1 MNARLK
7 SASVRRLPLDHGQPE
22 LDFAKL
28 TSSGLI
34 GQNRD
39 AIAGTEASR
48 RDSRAGGVHVV
59 VRRSSGAEPA
69 GSTADRLHSGDLFGL
84 SAAFGVTVFRAATQR
99 VE

>member
-1 MNARLK
+1 VTL
-7 SASVRRLPLDHGQPE
+7 GG
-22 LDFAKL
+22 F
-28 TSSGLI
+28 TGLI

-69 GSTADRLHSGDLFGL
+69 RAARLIAYIAGDLFGT
-84 SAAFGVTVFRAATQR
+84 SAAFAVAVFKSRNAAR
-99 VE
+99 